1 MRIVSLQLE
10 NTKSYHTGHIGF
22 TDGVNAIVGH
32 NGAGKSTI
40 LEAIGFALFDSLN
53 GYKHSDFVRE
63 GAKSATV
70 IVTFLSNL
78 DERQYQVTRRCG
90 ASNQYT
96 VFDPDLGVKLCEGKT
111 DVTDFLRRH
120 MGVDPTADLTR
131 LFSDA
136 VGVPQGTFTAAFLQT
151 PAQRK
156 AIFDPLLQVEEYKQ
170 AFDKLLAPVTVLKE
184 QRQTLAVESARL
196 EARLE
201 ALPILETAIAQ
212 RTLALAN
219 AESQAATVAQQLQT
233 LTTERAALETIQQ
246 QVVTL
251 QQQQQQ
257 SSQQLAILTEQGKS
271 AERAQAEANQA
282 QIVVENNQAGYAH
295 YVQMQA
301 RQGQLETEQRARQ
314 QQERQAAT
322 LEKQLSAK
330 EAESRTLLRELDA
343 TTAAA
348 ALIAELA
355 TAVVEQGTLE
365 EALVSAQRQSTRLE
379 DARTQ
384 LARQQSDC
392 QRLQERLATL
402 QIQVEEGV
410 RLERARA
417 TTETT
422 IDRLR
427 TVIDSNKEAL
437 ARYKVEADAVKEQ
450 STTLQQVALAH
461 CPVCEQPLTDEHRR
475 QLLQGNDE
483 RLIDL
488 RNHYKSQQQQI
499 KLDEQQLQSQQN
511 EVKRLE
517 QTLRSLPRA
526 DEKTRLQQELMA
538 AQEALATNQQRVAEL
553 STAPAQVQALKARLI
568 ALGDPRQRTAIAA
581 ATVERR
587 PMLLQQQ
594 SQLTAALT
602 QLREQLATVQQAL
615 VIYQNLDEELTRV
628 AQALKANLSA
638 YQAVLTHQQLAATV
652 AARAAD
658 VTRLHTL
665 QTRAVQELAQQTA
678 ALATVQAQFDLD
690 RYTTLVGTE
699 QLLRKQQGGLQAEIA
714 MLQKEQKRAQTELT
728 ELQAQSA
735 KLANVRQQA
744 ATLTEQSTTLE
755 SLRALL
761 RQAGPYITKALIK
774 QISDG
779 AAQIFSDIMQDYT
792 RHLRWGEDYGI
803 TLEVEG
809 RERQFAQL
817 SGGEQMSAAL
827 ALRLALLREMS
838 SIDVAFFDEPTTNL
852 DELRRDSLARQILD
866 VKGFRQLFVISH
878 DDTFEQV
885 TQNLIRIARVDGA
898 SIVVQS

>member
-10 NTKSYHTGHIGF
+10 NTKSYHTGNIGF

-40 LEAIGFALFDSLN
+40 LEAIGFVLFDSLN

-70 IVTFLSNL
+70 TVTFLSNI

-90 ASNQYT
+90 TSNQYT
-96 VFDPDLGVKLCEGKT
+96 VFDPDLGVKLCEGKS

-120 MGVDPTADLTR
+120 MGVDPTADLAR

-156 AIFDPLLQVEEYKQ
+156 AIFDPLLQVEEYKL
-170 AFDKLLAPVTVLKE
+170 AFDKLLAPVTALKE
-184 QRQTLAVESARL
+184 QRQTLALEMARL

-201 ALPILETAIAQ
+201 ALPALEMAIVQ
-212 RTLALAN
+212 RAHALTN
-219 AESQAATVAQQLQT
+219 AETQATTVAQQLQT
-233 LTTERAALETIQQ
+233 ITAERAALEAIQQ

-251 QQQQQQ
+251 QQQHQQT
-257 SSQQLAILTEQGKS
+257 SQKLAILREQGKG
-271 AERAQAEANQA
+271 AERAHAEASQA
-282 QIVVENNQAGYAH
+282 QKIVETHQAGYTE
-295 YVQMQA
+295 YLQMQTVQA
-301 RQGQLETEQRARQ
+301 QLEAQQRARQ
-314 QQERQAAT
+314 QQERQAAA
-322 LEKQLSAK
+322 LEKELSAK
-330 EAESRTLLRELDA
+330 EAENRTLVREGDA
-343 TTAAA
+343 IMAAE
-348 ALIAELA
+348 ALIAELGA
-355 TAVVEQGTLE
+355 AVAEQNGLE
-365 EALVSAQRQSTRLE
+365 EGLAAAQRQSTRLE

-402 QIQVEEGV
+402 QTQVEEGI
-410 RLERARA
+410 RLETLRGTA
-417 TTETT
+417 ETNLE
-422 IDRLR
+422 RLR
-427 TVIDSNKEAL
+427 LVIDSNKEAL
-437 ARYKVEADAVKEQ
+437 ARYKVDADAVKEQ
-450 STTLQQVALAH
+450 STALQQLTLAY
-461 CPVCEQPLTDEHRR
+461 CPLCEQPLTEEHRH
-475 QLLQGNDE
+475 QLLQRNDE
-483 RLIDL
+483 RLAGL
-488 RNHYKSQQQQI
+488 RNQYKAQQQQI
-499 KLDEQQLQSQQN
+499 KLDEQQLQAQQN

-526 DEKTRLQQELMA
+526 DEKVRLQQELTA
-538 AQEALATNQQRVAEL
+538 AQEALTSNQQRVAEL
-553 STAPAQVQALKARLI
+553 STAPAQVQALKARLA

-581 ATVERR
+581 AAVERR
-587 PMLLQQQ
+587 PALLQQK
-594 SQLTAALT
+594 SQLATAMA

-615 VIYQNLDEELTRV
+615 AIYQHLDEELARI
-628 AQALKANLSA
+628 AQALKENLSA
-638 YQAVLTHQQLAATV
+638 YQAVLAHQQVAAT
-652 AARAAD
+652 AAVRAAD
-658 VTRLHTL
+658 VTRLQAL
-665 QTRAVQELAQQTA
+665 QTA
-678 ALATVQAQFDLD
+678 ATEELARHAMALAAVQAQFDRE
-690 RYTTLVGTE
+690 RYTTLIGTE
-699 QLLRKQQGGLQAEIA
+699 QLLRKQQGGLQAEIS
-714 MLQKEQKRAQTELT
+714 MLQKEQSRAQTELA
-728 ELQAQSA
+728 ELQTQSV
-735 KLANVRQQA
+735 KLAAVRQQEA
-744 ATLTEQSTTLE
+744 QLVEQSTTLE

-827 ALRLALLREMS
+827 SIRLALLREMS
-838 SIDVAFFDEPTTNL
+838 NIDIAFFDEPTTNL
-852 DELRRDSLARQILD
+852 DEMRRDSLARQILD

-898 SIVVQS
+898 SVVVQS